1 MRIVSG
7 NEMKEIDRLTIEE
20 FKISDELLMENAG
33 FEIVNNFLKDFSLT
47 GRDRIAV
54 ICGGGNNGGDGFV
67 VARHLRRRGFQADVF
82 LLTRRERL
90 QGIALLNYERLS
102 FFGVPALEV
111 YEPED
116 FERFK
121 EVVVHYDY
129 LIDALLGIGF
139 HGSPKG
145 IVLEAIEFINTCRIP
160 VISVDMPSGVDA
172 DGMQKE
178 CIAVRATAT
187 YTVGLLKYGLID
199 YPGKEFA
206 GEVKVVD
213 IGFPP
218 ASIERAAGE
227 SYFIDGNLANSL
239 VPERNANSHKG
250 IYGHLGV
257 IGGTYGYEGAS
268 LLAARAAAR
277 SGCGL
282 VTIFLSPES
291 RVQKP
296 DHIIAGY
303 LPAKL
308 ESIAEDIDL
317 DFLFARCSTLLVGPG
332 MGLSSG
338 ALNLLN
344 GVLRLGKKVL
354 IDADGLNNLSK
365 KISILRGVRGEV
377 VVTPHIGEMSR
388 LTGKTKEEIKR
399 NKREVARD
407 FSREFGVTVVL
418 KDAVSVVATPDEKLL
433 FNNGGVSSLSKGG
446 SGDVLSGIIASL
458 MARGLSGQ
466 DAAVAGVYLHTEC
479 GRIAEER
486 EHEDCV
492 HAGDLIEFLP
502 EAFRRMRNTGRA
514 V

>member
-1 MRIVSG
+1 
-7 NEMKEIDRLTIEE
+7 MKEIDRLTIEE

-33 FEIVNNFLKDFSLT
+33 FEIVNSFLRDFSLS
-47 GRDRIAV
+47 GRERIAV

-67 VARHLRRRGFQADVF
+67 IARHLRRRGFQADVF
-82 LLTRRERL
+82 LLTKRERL

-102 FFGVPALEV
+102 FFGVTSREV
-111 YEPED
+111 SEADD

-121 EVVVHYDY
+121 EDVVHYDY
-129 LIDALLGIGF
+129 LFDALLGIGF
-139 HGSPKG
+139 RGSPKG
-145 IVLEAIEFINTCRIP
+145 TILQAIEFINSCGIP

-172 DGMQKE
+172 DGMQEE
-178 CIAVRATAT
+178 CIAVRATTT
-187 YTVGLLKYGLID
+187 YTVGLLKYGLVD
-199 YPGKEFA
+199 YPGKDFA
-206 GEVKVVD
+206 GDVKVVD

-218 ASIERAAGE
+218 ASIERVAGE
-227 SYFIDGNLANSL
+227 SYFIDRSLANSF
-239 VPERNANSHKG
+239 VPERRADSHKG

-257 IGGTYGYEGAS
+257 VGGTYGYEGAS

-296 DHIIAGY
+296 DHVIAGY
-303 LPAKL
+303 LPDRL
-308 ESIAEDIDL
+308 ESITEEVDL
-317 DFLFARCSTLLVGPG
+317 NVPFARCDTLLVGPG
-332 MGLSSG
+332 MGLSTG
-338 ALNLLN
+338 AFNLLR
-344 GVLRLGKKVL
+344 GVLKLGKKLL

-365 KISILRGVRGEV
+365 DKSILKDVKGEV
-377 VVTPHIGEMSR
+377 VITPHIGEMSR
-388 LTGKTKEEIKR
+388 LSGKSKEEIKR
-399 NKREVARD
+399 NKRDVARE
-407 FSREFGVTVVL
+407 FSRDFGVTVVL
-418 KDAVSVVATPDEKLL
+418 KDAVSVVATPDGKIF

-486 EHEDCV
+486 KYEDCV
-492 HAGDLIEFLP
+492 HAGDLVEFLP
-502 EAFRRMRNTGRA
+502 EAFRRMRDKGRSL
-514 V
+514 